1 MNEHE
6 GTREFGEYREYF
18 PEHRDIHDSHEYIL
32 VRCNSASACCHETKT
47 VSPLTRPGGE
57 VIRLRPVMVR
67 WWNGRAWIERH
78 GFHHISCITRPCSAI
93 VSHDLAEIDPV
104 LCLDVRGYCSRRF
117 HVQSFG
123 HVFQVL
129 IKLYDQNNL
138 KHATAD
144 WESGGGD
151 AHGRTLCNVV
161 TLVCI
166 LLTLISS
173 SC

>member
-1 MNEHE
+1 MDPSHCIA
-6 GTREFGEYREYF
+6 GLYF
-18 PEHRDIHDSHEYIL
+18 PWL
-32 VRCNSASACCHETKT
+32 AAF
-47 VSPLTRPGGE
+47 RPPKPSLG
-57 VIRLRPVMVR
+57 
-67 WWNGRAWIERH
+67 
-78 GFHHISCITRPCSAI
+78 
-93 VSHDLAEIDPV
+93 